1 VQGEKDTVF
10 MPEQQSEDRDQAV
23 SAMLAQWR
31 NGDEQVLQSLTP
43 LIYENLRQIARRYML
58 SEHGGHTLSATAL
71 VHEAYI
77 RLIGAD
83 IPWQDKAHFLAVAA
97 REMRRV
103 LVDHARTN
111 NRQKRGG
118 DWRRVTLQDFDQASD
133 QSTFDIIAIE
143 AALEKLNTFDERKA
157 RVVDLMVFGGLTAT
171 EAAEVIGVSEVT
183 VRREWRM
190 AKAWLGHELATHA
203 TPADRDE

>member
-1 VQGEKDTVF
+1 
-10 MPEQQSEDRDQAV
+10 MPEQQTEEQDRAV
-23 SAMLAQWR
+23 SVLLAQWR
-31 NGDEQVLQSLTP
+31 NGDEQVLESLTP
-43 LIYENLRQIARRYML
+43 LIYENLRQIARRYMS
-58 SEHGGHTLSATAL
+58 SESDGHTLSATAL

-83 IPWQDKAHFLAVAA
+83 VPWQDKAHFLAVAA

-118 DWRRVTLQDFDQASD
+118 DWRRVTLQDFDQASE

-143 AALEKLNTFDERKA
+143 SALQKLSAFDERKA

-203 TPADRDE
+203 TPLDQDE

>member
-1 VQGEKDTVF
+1 
-10 MPEQQSEDRDQAV
+10 MPEQQPEEQDRAV
-23 SAMLAQWR
+23 SVLLAQWR
-31 NGDEQVLQSLTP
+31 KGDERVLESLTP
-43 LIYENLRQIARRYML
+43 LIYDNLRQIARRYMS
-58 SEHGGHTLSATAL
+58 SEGDGHTLSATAL

-83 IPWQDKAHFLAVAA
+83 VPWQDKAHFLAVAA

-103 LVDHARTN
+103 LVDHARSN

-118 DWRRVTLQDFDQASD
+118 DWRRVTLQDFDQASE

-143 AALEKLNTFDERKA
+143 AALQKLSVFDERKA
-157 RVVDLMVFGGLTAT
+157 RVVDLMVFGGLTAI

-190 AKAWLGHELATHA
+190 AKAWLGHELAIHA
-203 TPADRDE
+203 SPLDQDE

>member
-1 VQGEKDTVF
+1 
-10 MPEQQSEDRDQAV
+10 MPEQESEDQDRAV
-23 SAMLAQWR
+23 SVMLAQWR
-31 NGDEQVLQSLTP
+31 SGDEQVLQSLTP